1 MSADERFSIRTLA
14 PEPGDGS
21 PAEALPAQA
30 VVTSHRESA
39 EAWRSERMKSPQ
51 STKSGMPHRKIT
63 LASLIALAAVLTA
76 GPALAQSTT
85 APASARSDSVVA
97 ASPDSAVADTVRSDG
112 VRSDS
117 ARTDSARRDSVRT
130 DSAGVPSVDSLARRG
145 ADTTARAASAV
156 PSAAPVDSALG
167 AACEQ
172 SAQGPPDVLLV
183 TFRPSTTESERSAVA
198 LEVGGTV
205 LGMSQYAPGAWYLQ
219 VPGSAYDPAV
229 ADRLILLPPVLEV
242 ESTRCT
248 S

>member
-1 MSADERFSIRTLA
+1 MSADARFSIRTLT
-14 PEPGDGS
+14 PESGEGS
-21 PAEALPAQA
+21 PAGALPAQA
-30 VVTSHRESA
+30 AVPSHRETA
-39 EAWRSERMKSPQ
+39 EAWRSERMKSPR
-51 STKSGMPHRKIT
+51 SKKPEMPRRKIT
-63 LASLIALAAVLTA
+63 LVPLIALAAVLTA
-76 GPALAQSTT
+76 GPSLAQSTT
-85 APASARSDSVVA
+85 APTGARSDSAVA
-97 ASPDSAVADTVRSDG
+97 ASPDTVRSDS
-112 VRSDS
+112 VRTDR
-117 ARTDSARRDSVRT
+117 ARTDSVRTDSVRRDSVRT
-130 DSAGVPSVDSLARRG
+130 DSAAVPPVDSLARRG

-205 LGMSQYAPGAWYLQ
+205 LGMSQSAPGAWYLQ

-229 ADRLILLPPVLEV
+229 ADRLILLSPVLEV
-242 ESTRCT
+242 GSTRCP